1 MVAPVVNDKTIF
13 ITGCGSLAKAITNEL
28 LYSHHPKKVILFS
41 RDEGLQELA
50 KEEITDRKEVVR
62 YFIGDIRDS
71 DRLGMALRGVDYVI
85 HTAALKRIDTVEYN
99 PLEAVHTNVVGTANI
114 IAACV
119 INDVEKATF
128 VSTDKA
134 VQPINFYGMTK
145 GLGEKLWLDSNF
157 YKPIFNCV
165 RYGNVMG
172 SRGSVLPLFERCAK
186 NRLPFPITDKDM
198 TRYWVKMEEAVKLVL
213 MAVESGEGYTYVL
226 KSPTFKIV
234 DLARAIYGRAQF
246 DIIGNRAAAEKL
258 HEVLIGAHETGRVED
273 RKWYYAIQPEIH
285 YSEKK
290 WPATTPMKELVSSEG
305 NVSRGDIGTWLS

>member
-1 MVAPVVNDKTIF
+1 MVKTLVDNKTVF
-13 ITGCGSLAKAITNEL
+13 ISGCGSLAKAITKEL

-41 RDEGLQELA
+41 RDEGLQEIA
-50 KEEITDRKEVVR
+50 KSEIDDKKEVVR
-62 YFIGDIRDS
+62 YFIGDVRDS

-85 HTAALKRIDTVEYN
+85 HTAALKRVDTVEYN
-99 PLEAVHTNVVGTANI
+99 PIEAVHTNVMGTANLV
-114 IAACV
+114 AACV
-119 INDVEKATF
+119 INDVRRATF

-134 VQPINFYGMTK
+134 VLPINFYGMTK

-186 NRLPFPITDKDM
+186 NKLPFPITDEKM
-198 TRYWVKMEEAVKLVL
+198 TRFWVKMEEAVKLVL
-213 MAVESGEGYTYVL
+213 MAVESKEGYTYVL

-234 DLARAIYGRAQF
+234 DLAKAIHGRAQF
-246 DIIGNRAAAEKL
+246 DVTGMRPGEKM

-273 RKWYYAIQPEIH
+273 RKWFYAIQPEIH
-285 YSEKK
+285 YSEEK
-290 WPATTPMKELVSSEG
+290 WPATTSMKEMVSSEG
-305 NVSRGDIGTWLS
+305 NVSRGEIKSWLG